1 MLEQAKFTYSP
12 LGKAFEKV
20 KLTKMINREDLIY
33 KTRKYIYNFYQ
44 LEIIRSSFVKDTLMH
59 TKINVI
65 Y

>member
-12 LGKAFEKV
+12 LGKAFEKE
-20 KLTKMINREDLIY
+20 KLTKMVNREDSIY
-33 KTRKYIYNFYQ
+33 KTRKYIYNIYQ

-59 TKINVI
+59 IKINVI

>member
-12 LGKAFEKV
+12 LGKKKKKV

>member
-12 LGKAFEKV
+12 LEKAFEKE
-20 KLTKMINREDLIY
+20 KLTKMVNREDLIY

-44 LEIIRSSFVKDTLMH
+44 LEIIRSPFVKDTLMH